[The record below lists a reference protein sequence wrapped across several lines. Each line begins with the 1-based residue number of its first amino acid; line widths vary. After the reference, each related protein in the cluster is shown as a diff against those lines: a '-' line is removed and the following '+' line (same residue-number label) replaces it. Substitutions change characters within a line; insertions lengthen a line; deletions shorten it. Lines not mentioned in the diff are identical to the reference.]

1 MHPKQKGLQSLTI
14 FSTKRSNTPP
24 NKSELELCN
33 QQGEGAGGV
42 SDMCRE
48 TATSKHRA
56 WALACSR
63 LAAKSLFYVG
73 CDCCKIICKL
83 TFCFDAPEM
92 YLADFIQ
99 KFKTA

>member
-1 MHPKQKGLQSLTI
+1 MCQTCAERLLHPK
-14 FSTKRSNTPP
+14 
-24 NKSELELCN
+24 
-33 QQGEGAGGV
+33 
-42 SDMCRE
+42 
-48 TATSKHRA
+48 RA